1 MFFDLGTS
9 KSKSNLKE
17 YYDMIIIGGGPAG
30 VAAGIYAVQGGIK
43 PLIIEK
49 DLDGGQINLTE
60 YVENYPGFSS
70 ITGEELAEKMGEHA
84 KKFGVEF
91 HYGEVINVNFE
102 KEEKIISLDDGNIV
116 KTKTVVIATGA
127 TPRKLNVPGE
137 KEFAGRGVSYC
148 ATCDGHFFK
157 NQKVAVI
164 GGGNTAV
171 EEALYLSKIAKEVY
185 IIHRR
190 DKLRADK
197 IYQDKAF
204 NTANIKFIWN
214 SVVKEIKGDKKVNQ
228 LVLENREN
236 GEVTNFDVDG
246 VFVFVGLL
254 PVTQLFKDKIK
265 LDDYGY
271 IIVDEHRETNVKGVF
286 AAGDVIQ
293 KELRQIIT
301 AAADGAIAASFAVRE
316 YFN

>member
-1 MFFDLGTS
+1 MFFDMGTS
-9 KSKSNLKE
+9 KKSSIKE
-17 YYDMIIIGGGPAG
+17 YYDMVIIGGGPAG

-49 DLDGGQINLTE
+49 DLDGGQVNLTE

-70 ITGEELAEKMGEHA
+70 ITGEELAEKLGEHA

-91 HYGEVINVNFE
+91 YYGEVINVDFS

-116 KTKTVVIATGA
+116 KAKTIVIATGA
-127 TPRKLNVPGE
+127 TPRKLGVPGE
-137 KEFAGRGVSYC
+137 KEFAGKGVSYC
-148 ATCDGHFFK
+148 ATCDGHFFR
-157 NQKVAVI
+157 NQKVAVV

-204 NTANIKFIWN
+204 NTENIKFIWN
-214 SVVKEIKGDKKVNQ
+214 SVVKEIKGDKKVNK
-228 LVLENREN
+228 LVLENRET
-236 GEVTNFDVDG
+236 GEVIDFDVDG
-246 VFVFVGLL
+246 VFIFVGLL
-254 PVTQLFKDKIK
+254 PVTQLFKDKIE
-265 LDDYGY
+265 LDEYGY
-271 IIVDEHRETNVKGVF
+271 IITDKHMETSVKGVF
-286 AAGDVIQ
+286 AAGDVVQ

>member
-1 MFFDLGTS
+1 MFFDMGTS
-9 KSKSNLKE
+9 KKSNLKE
-17 YYDMIIIGGGPAG
+17 YYDMVIIGGGPAG

-49 DLDGGQINLTE
+49 DLDGGQVNLTE
-60 YVENYPGFSS
+60 YVENYPGFTS
-70 ITGEELAEKMGEHA
+70 ITGEELAEKFGEHA
-84 KKFGVEF
+84 KNFGVEF
-91 HYGEVINVNFE
+91 YYGEVINVDFS

-116 KTKTVVIATGA
+116 KAKVVVIATGA
-127 TPRKLNVPGE
+127 TPRKLGVPGE
-137 KEFAGRGVSYC
+137 KEFVGRGVSYC

-190 DKLRADK
+190 DALRADK
-197 IYQDKAF
+197 IYQEKAF
-204 NTANIKFIWN
+204 NTENINFIWN
-214 SVVKEIKGDKKVNQ
+214 TVVKEIKGDKKVNK
-228 LVLENREN
+228 LVLENRET
-236 GEVTNFDVDG
+236 GEVTDFEVDG
-246 VFVFVGLL
+246 VFVFVGVL
-254 PVTQLFKDKIK
+254 PVTQLFKDKIE
-265 LDDYGY
+265 LDEFGY
-271 IIVDEHRETNVKGVF
+271 IITDKHMETNVKGVF
-286 AAGDVIQ
+286 AAGDVVQ
-293 KELRQIIT
+293 KDLRQIIT

>member
-1 MFFDLGTS
+1 MFFDLGSS
-9 KSKSNLKE
+9 KKHDLKE
-17 YYDMIIIGGGPAG
+17 YYDMVIIGGGPAG
-30 VAAGIYAVQGGIK
+30 VAAGIYAVQGGIQ

-49 DLDGGQINLTE
+49 DLEGGQINLTE
-60 YVENYPGFSS
+60 YVENYPGFKS
-70 ITGEELAEKMGEHA
+70 ITGEELATKLGEHA
-84 KKFGVEF
+84 REFGVEF
-91 HYGEVINVNFE
+91 YDGEVINVDFS
-102 KEEKIISLDDGNIV
+102 KDEKIISLDNGSIV
-116 KTKTVVIATGA
+116 KAKTVVIATGA
-127 TPRKLNVPGE
+127 TPRKLGVPGE
-137 KEFAGRGVSYC
+137 MEFAGRGVSYC

-197 IYQDKAF
+197 RYQDKAF
-204 NTANIKFIWN
+204 NTENIKFIWN
-214 SVVKEIKGDKKVNQ
+214 SVVKEIKGDKKVTQ
-228 LVLENREN
+228 LVLENRET
-236 GEVTNFDVDG
+236 GEITNFDVDG
-246 VFVFVGLL
+246 VFVFVGLT
-254 PVTQLFKDKIK
+254 PVTELFKGKIE

-271 IIVDEHRETNVKGVF
+271 IPVDEHRETNVKGVF

>member
-9 KSKSNLKE
+9 KSKNNLNE
-17 YYDMIIIGGGPAG
+17 YYDMVIIGGGPAG

-49 DLDGGQINLTE
+49 DLDGGQVNLTE
-60 YVENYPGFSS
+60 YVENYPGFTS
-70 ITGEELAEKMGEHA
+70 ITGEELAEKLGEHA
-84 KKFGVEF
+84 KNFGVEF
-91 HYGEVINVNFE
+91 HYGEVINVDFS
-102 KEEKIISLDDGNIV
+102 KDEKIISLDDGNIV

-127 TPRKLNVPGE
+127 TPKQLGVPGE
-137 KEFAGRGVSYC
+137 KDFAGKGVSYC

-204 NTANIKFIWN
+204 NTENIKFIWN
-214 SVVKEIKGDKKVNQ
+214 STVKEIKGDKKVNQ
-228 LVLENREN
+228 LVLENKET
-236 GEVTNFDVDG
+236 GEITNFDVDG
-246 VFVFVGLL
+246 VFIFVGLL
-254 PVTQLFKDKIK
+254 PVTKLFEGKIELDK
-265 LDDYGY
+265 YGY
-271 IIVDEHRETNVKGVF
+271 IITDEHKETNVKGVF